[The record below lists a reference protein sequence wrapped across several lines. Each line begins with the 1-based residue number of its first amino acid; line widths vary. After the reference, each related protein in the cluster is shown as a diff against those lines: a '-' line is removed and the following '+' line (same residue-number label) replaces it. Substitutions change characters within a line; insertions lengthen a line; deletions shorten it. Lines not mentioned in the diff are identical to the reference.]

1 MSMLNYLKRTTIA
14 NVVAGAV
21 LILAVL
27 YGIFNNNAELVKSLA
42 YISAGYL
49 LGITVPKREERT
61 SSGEDTK

>member
-1 MSMLNYLKRTTIA
+1 MLNYLKRTTIA

-42 YISAGYL
+42 YILAGYL
-49 LGITVPKREERT
+49 LGITVPKREERM